1 MNTVQGESGG
11 GGARGDAAA
20 AGIIRGMR
28 LTEFQRLIT
37 DEFGEQEGKWIAHSH
52 VLAGL
57 GGTADELVERGV
69 DPRKVWEGLCEDFDV
84 PEERRLGVDRPGF

>member
-1 MNTVQGESGG
+1 MNTVQGEPG
-11 GGARGDAAA
+11 GGARGGGGEV
-20 AGIIRGMR
+20 GIIRGMR
-28 LTEFQRLIT
+28 LTEFHRLIT

-57 GGTADELVERGV
+57 GGTAEELIERGV

-84 PEERRLGVDRPGF
+84 PEGRRLGVDRPGF

>member
-11 GGARGDAAA
+11 GSRGDGVA

-57 GGTADELVERGV
+57 GGTAEELIERGV
-69 DPRKVWEGLCEDFDV
+69 DPRKVWEGLCVDFDV
-84 PEERRLGVDRPGF
+84 PDERRLGVDRPGF

>member
-1 MNTVQGESGG
+1 M
-11 GGARGDAAA
+11 A

-52 VLAGL
+52 VLAALPEG
-57 GGTADELVERGV
+57 AFPGV
-69 DPRKVWEGLCEDFDV
+69 D
-84 PEERRLGVDRPGF
+84 EREVYEFLQAHDDA